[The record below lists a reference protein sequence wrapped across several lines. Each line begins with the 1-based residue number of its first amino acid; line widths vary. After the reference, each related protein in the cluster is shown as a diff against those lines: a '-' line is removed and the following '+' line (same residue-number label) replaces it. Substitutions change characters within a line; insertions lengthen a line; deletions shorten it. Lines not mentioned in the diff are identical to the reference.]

1 MPTIYEAHSFAALA
15 HAGQLD
21 KRGQPYIR
29 HLERVANLALV
40 RAGHARSVDRLEI
53 DPQTVMQVALLH
65 DVLEDTPR
73 EAADLRAA
81 GFSEAVVAA
90 VRVLTKPAQRI
101 PYSERI
107 DGVIAR
113 GDLAAILVKMSDN
126 EDNLAP
132 DRALPEA
139 GFLRER
145 YAASFAR
152 LKTAAEALG
161 YTGR

>member
-73 EAADLRAA
+73 EAATCGR
-81 GFSEAVVAA
+81 
-90 VRVLTKPAQRI
+90 
-101 PYSERI
+101 
-107 DGVIAR
+107 R
-113 GDLAAILVKMSDN
+113 GS
-126 EDNLAP
+126 P
-132 DRALPEA
+132 R
-139 GFLRER
+139 RWSR
-145 YAASFAR
+145 RCAS
-152 LKTAAEALG
+152 
-161 YTGR
+161 

>member
-29 HLERVANLALV
+29 HLERVANRALA
-40 RAGHARSVDRLEI
+40 RAGHARSVDRLDV
-53 DPQTVMQVALLH
+53 DPQAVMQLALLH
-65 DVLEDTPR
+65 DVLEDTSR

-81 GFSEAVVAA
+81 GFPEAVIAA
-90 VRVLTKPAQRI
+90 VRVLTKPAVPI
-101 PYSERI
+101 PYPERI
-107 DGVIAR
+107 DGVIASR
-113 GDLAAILVKMSDN
+113 DLMAILVKMSDN

-132 DRALPEA
+132 DRELPEA

-152 LKTAAEALG
+152 LREAAGALG
-161 YTGR
+161 YTGP

>member
-1 MPTIYEAHSFAALA
+1 M
-15 HAGQLD
+15 
-21 KRGQPYIR
+21 
-29 HLERVANLALV
+29 
-40 RAGHARSVDRLEI
+40 
-53 DPQTVMQVALLH
+53 
-65 DVLEDTPR
+65 
-73 EAADLRAA
+73 
-81 GFSEAVVAA
+81 
-90 VRVLTKPAQRI
+90 RVLTKPAQRI